1 MAKSSAFG
9 FTNTT
14 ASTGT
19 GNKITCVKLQE
30 QSNYGVVV
38 DEPTECR
45 VTNTTTAI
53 GRDELITRFN
63 NPIKKVNTNLKIVN
77 PDKVT
82 DGISYGVIVEAVL
95 TTTDS
100 VDATYRVDEPVVC
113 SISVRHPRSGNVTA
127 ANVLTLVS
135 RAVSAFMG
143 DYATYTTAEV
153 DKLMRSALQPAP
165 DFVA

>member
-1 MAKSSAFG
+1 MAKTSSFG
-9 FTNTT
+9 FSNTT
-14 ASTGT
+14 ASSGS

-30 QSNYGVVV
+30 QTNYGVVV

-45 VTNTTTAI
+45 ITNTTAAV

-63 NPIKKVNTNLKIVN
+63 NPIKKVNTNLKIAN
-77 PDKVT
+77 PDKVQE
-82 DGISYGVIVEAVL
+82 GISYGVIVEAVL

-113 SISVRHPRSGNVTA
+113 TIQVRHPRSGNVSA
-127 ANVLTLVS
+127 SNVLTLVS

-143 DYATYTTAEV
+143 DYATYSTAEV

-165 DFVA
+165 DFIA